1 MLRAIWSDLNLPAR
15 INTLVAAGI
24 PMIQKLNAN
33 HIMAMK
39 NYVERYEM
47 GIYYNTINELIPQ
60 LKDKE
65 LMERVEQEVKKNRM
79 EFTFDYHVPS
89 LINFFRD
96 VISSFKH
103 NL

>member
-1 MLRAIWSDLNLPAR
+1 
-15 INTLVAAGI
+15 
-24 PMIQKLNAN
+24 MIQKLNAN

-47 GIYYNTINELIPQ
+47 GIYYNTINELRPQ